1 MELRVYLLCF
11 MNEIEKVLQ
20 RLYNRHILII
30 EGVELAAIPSNDGKQ
45 LDLVPWSNG
54 MISATIDSF
63 PLVDVVVSSIASLI
77 MSSIAVVATAN
88 KVIGILLVGI
98 VVTG

>member
-98 VVTG
+98 VITG

>member
-1 MELRVYLLCF
+1 

-45 LDLVPWSNG
+45 LDLGPWSNG

-63 PLVDVVVSSIASLI
+63 LLVDVVVSSIASSI

-98 VVTG
+98 VITG

>member
-1 MELRVYLLCF
+1 

-98 VVTG
+98 VITG